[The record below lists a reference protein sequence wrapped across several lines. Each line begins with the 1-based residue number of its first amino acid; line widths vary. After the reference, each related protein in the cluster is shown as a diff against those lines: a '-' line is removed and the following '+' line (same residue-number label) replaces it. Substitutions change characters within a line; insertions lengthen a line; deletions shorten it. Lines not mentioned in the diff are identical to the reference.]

1 MSKLGSHFG
10 RMGRG
15 IAGALVVTAAT
26 ISSAQAITI
35 YQGAGQ
41 NYLAFEAEIGTI
53 SDPDG
58 DGKTWV
64 QVADGLASN
73 GDALLAQQ
81 SGPKATNE
89 GLVTYDLV
97 FNDVGD
103 YQLFLR
109 FRNNNDGGSDSLYI
123 PLSSNG
129 ISSTPSESFG
139 TQTLDYLWANTNADG
154 RYTIGVG
161 DLGSPI
167 SFSLGVREKN
177 FVLDRIILWDRNHG
191 QTPFPPDFDAVPN
204 TNLPEPGAL
213 ALIGLGLAG
222 LGLARRRKQT
232 Q

>member
-1 MSKLGSHFG
+1 MSIFASGFG
-10 RMGRG
+10 RLGCG
-15 IAGALVVTAAT
+15 LAGAVMATAAT
-26 ISSAQAITI
+26 MSSAQAVTI

-64 QVADGLASN
+64 QTADGLASN
-73 GDALLAQQ
+73 GDALLAEQ

-89 GLVTYDLV
+89 GLVTYNLV
-97 FNDVGD
+97 FNDAGD

-129 ISSTPSESFG
+129 ISSTPSDSFG

-154 RYTIGVG
+154 RYTIGGG
-161 DLGSPI
+161 DVGSPI

-177 FVLDRIILWDRNHG
+177 FVLDRIILWDRNNG
-191 QTPFPPDFDAVPN
+191 NTPFPQNFDEIAN
-204 TNLPEPGAL
+204 TALPEPGAL
-213 ALIGLGLAG
+213 VLIGLGLAG
-222 LGLARRRKQT
+222 LGLARRVRQT
-232 Q
+232 R